1 MGGGGGDVR
10 VHSDNYP
17 AYKHFLL
24 LRLFFFSWH
33 KFVFC
38 VLCFVCVLWLERE
51 TETENTTYIQERL
64 KRRKYVMSN
73 FSVVVEVEVVVVVV
87 VVPSFFACFQ
97 INFPTPFPLSL
108 SFPCINYAN
117 NIYLTN

>member
-1 MGGGGGDVR
+1 MCCGGGGGDNNNDRRYIYIYNIGSVERDRQKKEVGGGGGDVR

-17 AYKHFLL
+17 AYKYFLL
-24 LRLFFFSWH
+24 LRLFFFFFSWH

-51 TETENTTYIQERL
+51 TENTTYIQERL

-73 FSVVVEVEVVVVVV
+73 FLV
-87 VVPSFFACFQ
+87 
-97 INFPTPFPLSL
+97 
-108 SFPCINYAN
+108 
-117 NIYLTN
+117 